1 MKDFINSSK
10 TADELEIFMNNQN
23 FSDQLFKPTI
33 DMSNHLKHKKSKFVD
48 VPEFVKMSV
57 I

>member
-33 DMSNHLKHKKSKFVD
+33 DMS
-48 VPEFVKMSV
+48 
-57 I
+57 